1 MIGLLTLLFRQTGN
15 VVRSYKMNVTE
26 AKYMEYNGQTV
37 NIRAVIDGIVRF
49 VPISTDN
56 LEYRIIQEKV
66 ADGTLTIAD
75 AD

>member
-1 MIGLLTLLFRQTGN
+1 
-15 VVRSYKMNVTE
+15 MNVTE